1 MFIGPERGPRLQVDG
16 GEPFAIDSCEVRR
29 DVDQSLLTAVLKEGQ
44 PCPLPVGARITLL
57 AGPSVLFEGRAV
69 AEDQVLDLMS
79 TESDGELPGD
89 ETI

>member
-1 MFIGPERGPRLQVDG
+1 MIIGPDRQPRLQVG
-16 GEPFAIDSCEVRR
+16 AGEPFAIDSCEVRR
-29 DVDQSLLTAVLKEGQ
+29 DVDHSLLTAVVRDGR
-44 PCPLPVGARITLL
+44 PCPLPMGARITLW
-57 AGPSVLFEGRAV
+57 AGPSVLFEGRVV

>member
-1 MFIGPERGPRLQVDG
+1 MIIGPDRQPRLQVDG
-16 GEPFAIDSCEVRR
+16 AEPFAIDSCEVRR
-29 DVDQSLLTAVLKEGQ
+29 DVDHSLLTAVVRDGR
-44 PCPLPVGARITLL
+44 PCPLPTGARITLW
-57 AGPSVLFEGRAV
+57 AGPSVLFEGRVV